1 MRYICSVCGYVYDEA
16 AEQLPFS
23 SLPDD
28 WKCPL
33 CRAGKELFRAETEN
47 AVTAETAGRP
57 LPEISL
63 TDLSAGRLSIICSSL
78 ARGCEKQYRTEEV
91 SLFRELAEYFRTI
104 TPAPENADLN
114 DLAGEIHKDADH
126 YRNVRAAADAE
137 GDRGTARICVWGEK
151 VTRMLGS
158 LTDRYLKEGE
168 DMLADTGVWVC
179 SVCGFVYTG
188 DEAPDLCPVCKVP
201 AWKFDKVEG
210 GRQV

>member
-1 MRYICSVCGYVYDEA
+1 M
-16 AEQLPFS
+16 
-23 SLPDD
+23 
-28 WKCPL
+28 
-33 CRAGKELFRAETEN
+33 FRAETEN

-78 ARGCEKQYRTEEV
+78 ARGCEKQYRTEEA

-137 GDRGTARICVWGEK
+137 GADAQCGVALHDVHDVAEGQESRI
-151 VTRMLGS
+151 
-158 LTDRYLKEGE
+158 KEGRYQHDGDQYDE
-168 DMLADTGVWVC
+168 YRRL
-179 SVCGFVYTG
+179 FVAKSAL
-188 DEAPDLCPVCKVP
+188 DLIAHAVAPFAQINEPESFQFRL
-201 AWKFDKVEG
+201 FT
-210 GRQV
+210 